1 MRGKNIDIK
10 GINRHIGSPD
20 NDDGYCSELINL
32 KPQNGLKVVGNKVV
46 KSANIPYTDIKIHK
60 IGKVS
65 NYIGIKRDADGVYVH
80 HFDPN
85 TGLMIHEIAR
95 FDAGSEVYFTLLNN
109 QCVISNKTAIKLEVH
124 IFEDGTYKPLYS
136 GLDFNPSISIL
147 STQAHTNEKYVEEWM
162 KMENEDE
169 LRAMVQ
175 ANINK
180 YEKENPTH
188 AEGYFLYA
196 FTLTYYDGTESSMFN
211 LGFCNAF
218 RNTAQSNDFI
228 QNTGVESGNDPKLRI
243 KINFSGY
250 YGIHTLNVTKNTT
263 LYGKYKDLVS
273 KVNLY
278 VSKPLSRYP
287 IVEEYAYVSTLGSD
301 LTTQFLAMPRSA
313 DKSGLEKEL
322 LYKQKSWTLR
332 EFCNNGINGYKL
344 KFGGDEQTTGATME
358 VFGPNA
364 DRAGKMF
371 TYNKKVHYYDTN
383 VRLHLEQPKVEYKP
397 YGYIADQ
404 GFEDYTTAK
413 ADAIVYIRT
422 GEKMLSFR
430 YNDCN
435 VWLVKGMFGNSDYN
449 LALPAMLMVADSR
462 AERVEFVITSCAS
475 NSSLAGRKYT
485 AELTPSPAYNYA
497 YYFGDNIL
505 PVTSYEIF
513 DGKYP
518 EPTDTYSETNTINVS
533 ANGMP
538 MVFPVAYSYK
548 FDGNITALSVA
559 MQQISDAQVGQWPV
573 NVLTD
578 NGIYALQQ
586 GNGAV
591 LYSNII
597 PLTGDT
603 CVNPSVCY
611 TSQGTAYI
619 SNGAVYLI
627 NGRNTT
633 KMSLLLEGQPDTY
646 VQNNE
651 SFLKCCGGSLY
662 NISSFLSQKD
672 FREYVDNAKLSWC
685 ANTNELIV
693 SNPAYPYSYV
703 YDFVYNAWY
712 KVMGT
717 YEGIED
723 NLILKPVMLNDGS
736 EAPATCKVTLN
747 ALHSEQTKQ
756 ISVQSKAAYPTALS
770 CGAGHNI
777 ALVIDGT
784 QVASAV
790 FTQITY
796 TPMMMAVL
804 CESIS
809 YLEDEP
815 GMLYSKT
822 DLSGKVV
829 RLYNTSTK
837 AEIFSATFS
846 ATAESVLTPDKAIGG
861 KITLTIGNIA
871 YNEVFLA
878 SSSAVTLLN
887 NLADKVNNND
897 TSVFASVRGNSIVLT
912 AKQAGSAGNNIPV
925 AVTTTDSNYIYIS
938 ATAMTGGAN
947 ISLEPSDYKEI
958 IDWSLDEPANQ
969 QTVHLHTRPMML
981 DNPHGYKTIRR
992 ALINCLAQLKGQQ
1005 NLSLYIYASND
1016 LVNYKCVAA
1025 AQRQDCDIAQITTDR
1040 VAKAYKYFIFMIGG
1054 TVDNNTQI
1062 GHIALAIE
1070 DVVNKKLR

>member
-85 TGLMIHEIAR
+85 TGLMIHEIAQ
-95 FDAGSEVYFTLLNN
+95 FDAGSEVYFTLLNS
-109 QCVISNKTAIKLEVH
+109 QCVISDKTAIKLEVH

-136 GLDFNPSISIL
+136 GLDFNPNISVL
-147 STQAHTNEKYVEEWM
+147 ATQAHTNEKYVEEWI
-162 KMENEDE
+162 KTESEDE
-169 LRAMVQ
+169 FRAMVQ

-196 FTLTYYDGTESSMFN
+196 FTLTYYDGTESSMFG
-211 LGFCNAF
+211 LGFSNAYK
-218 RNTAQSNDFI
+218 NTAQSNDFI
-228 QNTGVESGNDPKLRI
+228 QTTGSEGGNDPKLRV

-250 YGIHTLNVTKNTT
+250 YGLHTLNVAKNTN
-263 LYGKYKDLVS
+263 LYEQYKDLVS
-273 KVNLY
+273 KVNFY
-278 VSKPLSRYP
+278 VSKPLTKYP
-287 IVEEYAYVSTLGSD
+287 ITQEYAKITSLGSD
-301 LTTQFLAMPRSA
+301 LTTTFSVLSRTA
-313 DKSGLEKEL
+313 DKAGLEKEL

-332 EFCNNGINGYKL
+332 EFCNNGINRYQL
-344 KFGGDEQTTGATME
+344 RFGGDEQTTGATLE

-397 YGYIADQ
+397 YGNIADQ
-404 GFEDYTTAK
+404 GFESYATAK
-413 ADAIVYIRT
+413 ADAIAYVRT
-422 GEKMLSFR
+422 GDKMLVYR

-435 VWLVKGMFGNSDYN
+435 VWLAKGMYGNSDYN
-449 LALPAMLMVADSR
+449 LVLPAMLMVADSR
-462 AERVEFVITSCAS
+462 AERVEFVITSCET

-485 AELTPSPAYNYA
+485 AELSPSPAYNYA
-497 YYFGDNIL
+497 YYFGDRSL
-505 PVTSYEIF
+505 PVTTYEEF

-518 EPTDTYSETNTINVS
+518 EPADTYTETNIINVS

-538 MVFPVAYSYK
+538 MIFPVSYSYK

-586 GNGAV
+586 GSGAV

-597 PLTGDT
+597 SLTGDT

-646 VQNNE
+646 VQNNQ
-651 SFLKCCGGSLY
+651 SFLKCCGGALY
-662 NISSFLSQKD
+662 NIASYLSKED
-672 FREYVDNAKLSWC
+672 FREYVENAKLSWC

-693 SNPAYPYSYV
+693 SNESYPYSYV

-712 KVMGT
+712 KVVGT
-717 YEGIED
+717 FEGIED
-723 NLILKPVMLNDGS
+723 NLILKPVTLNDGS
-736 EAPATCKVTLN
+736 EAPATAKVTLN
-747 ALHSEQTKQ
+747 AIHVEHTRQ
-756 ISVQSKAAYPTALS
+756 IDVQSKATFPTSASCSAGDNVAL
-770 CGAGHNI
+770 
-777 ALVIDGT
+777 LIDGT

-790 FTQITY
+790 FSQTTY
-796 TPMMMAVL
+796 SNMMVAVL
-804 CESIS
+804 CETIA
-809 YLEDEP
+809 YLEDHN
-815 GMLYSKT
+815 GTIYSRTNLAGKT
-822 DLSGKVV
+822 A
-829 RLYNTSTK
+829 RLHNVTTGRD
-837 AEIFSATFS
+837 IFTATFS
-846 ATAESVLTPDKAIGG
+846 ASAQNIVIPDKAIGA
-861 KITLTIGNIA
+861 KITLTIDNTA

-887 NLADKVNNND
+887 NLADKVNEND
-897 TSVFASVRGNSIVLT
+897 ANVFATVRGNSIVLT
-912 AKQAGSAGNNIPV
+912 AKTAGSAGNNIPV

-938 ATAMTGGAN
+938 ATPMSGGQD
-947 ISLEPSDYKEI
+947 ISLIPSAYKEI
-958 IDWSLDEPANQ
+958 VDWSLDEPAAQ
-969 QTVHLHTRPMML
+969 QTIHLHTRPMML

-1025 AQRQDCDIAQITTDR
+1025 AQRQDCDIAQIMTDR

-1070 DVVNKKLR
+1070 DSANNKLR